1 MIVINAL
8 FALSSSSSSFF
19 FFFFFFA
26 EVVEGASLLRS
37 FVGGEGEG

>member
-1 MIVINAL
+1 MINAL
-8 FALSSSSSSFF
+8 FTLFLFLS
-19 FFFFFFA
+19 FFA